1 MKLAILTSPNQ
12 WFESYAEELSRDICA
27 SLFRSHE
34 DIKDEFDVLFI
45 LAHHKLVPQSI
56 LSKNRYNLVVHES
69 DLPKGKGWAPLFWQV
84 LEGQDVIKFS
94 LFEAT
99 SEVDAGKV
107 YLQDELRLSGFE
119 LNGELREK
127 QGKLTC
133 KMCKNFISI
142 INRPPKAIAQEG
154 DESFYR
160 KRTPEDSRL
169 DINKTI
175 AEQFNLLRIVDNDS
189 YPAFFEI
196 DGHRYFLKISSSENG

>member
-12 WFESYAEELSRDICA
+12 WFESYAEELSRDLGA
-27 SLFRSHE
+27 LLFKSHE
-34 DIKDEFDVLFI
+34 DIKDEFDVLFL
-45 LAHHKLVPQSI
+45 LAYHKLVPQSI
-56 LSKNRYNLVVHES
+56 LNQNRYNLVVHAS

-94 LFEAT
+94 LFEAVAG
-99 SEVDAGKV
+99 VDAGNI
-107 YLQDELRLSGFE
+107 YLQDELKLSRFE
-119 LNGELREK
+119 LNAELRDK
-127 QGKLTC
+127 QGNLTC
-133 KMCKNFISI
+133 QMCKRFISK
-142 INRPPKAIAQEG
+142 INMNPKSTPQEG